1 MMDIYTIK
9 NRPDNERAIQ
19 SLIDAKS
26 ELNGGTKLGVTAA
39 KQLIDEA
46 LEHLGYTEPEP
57 KRYEDGWYLLNDN
70 QYIKKVYAT
79 FTHNGQTLDTMV
91 DEEDNDWRDYAIE
104 RGVFDPSRRFTY
116 IKPVEEDSDG

>member
-1 MMDIYTIK
+1 MNLDTIK

-19 SLIDAKS
+19 SLITAQS

-46 LEHLGYTEPEP
+46 LEHLGYTKPEP

-79 FTHNGQTLDTMV
+79 FIHNGLTLSTMV
-91 DEEDNDWRDYAIE
+91 DEDGNDWKEYAISH
-104 RGVFDPSRRFTY
+104 GVFDPERRFTY
-116 IKPVEEDSDG
+116 IKPVKEDLDG